1 MNINIEK
8 LSSRTKFLRPIS
20 TFTNCLRFSH
30 TLVNTAVKSLLQ
42 NESTKDTFSMF
53 ILGKKLDKSSWTL
66 VEISYHYCVTY
77 LGRKNFFCRKKGR
90 KRSDDYK
97 TFCLQL
103 QSSTVSLLQQGP
115 PRQLQSETGFQ
126 NKLNAGLKSGR
137 LPSTCAQCWTWSTGC
152 SSARRASPERL
163 LALLATV
170 HPGQFWSWSS
180 FAVQMIHTVDGE
192 GEDSSCMIILKW
204 WTFRGTCEV
213 GEKKMTTSTKGADI
227 QWSTRRFLLECFSI
241 ISGPKNM
248 HWETIKTPFSLT
260 GWLLLGD
267 HFCRS
272 LTKVKFFTDQVRLH

>member
-1 MNINIEK
+1 M
-8 LSSRTKFLRPIS
+8 
-20 TFTNCLRFSH
+20 
-30 TLVNTAVKSLLQ
+30 NTAVKSLLQ

-53 ILGKKLDKSSWTL
+53 ILGKKFDNKSSWTL

-137 LPSTCAQCWTWSTGC
+137 LPSTCARCWTWSTGC

-163 LALLATV
+163 LALLVTV

-213 GEKKMTTSTKGADI
+213 GEKK
-227 QWSTRRFLLECFSI
+227 
-241 ISGPKNM
+241 N
-248 HWETIKTPFSLT
+248 
-260 GWLLLGD
+260 
-267 HFCRS
+267 
-272 LTKVKFFTDQVRLH
+272 DQVHQGGEYSM